1 MNLTLN
7 ELTTSSDRRNAMLSN
22 RTLPLLALGLLA
34 LLAPADA
41 HAQSGP
47 PSSIAF
53 HSNRDGNNNIYV
65 MDPDGLVQTR
75 INTGASD
82 DRRADLSPDGRRIA
96 FASNRTGGHFE
107 VFVMNSDGSD
117 VRQLTV
123 TPAAATN
130 TWPRWSPS
138 GEWIA
143 FHSNVS
149 GAFQVYTI
157 RPDGSD
163 LTQITN
169 AGVNQFPA
177 WSPDGTRLA
186 VRRDVD
192 IYVVDV
198 TGASAP
204 VRLTT
209 TVAAG
214 VINQMASWSPD
225 GTRIA
230 FMSTREPG
238 NYPSV
243 FVMNA
248 DGSGAVN
255 LTLKPDG
262 VTGVWSSRAPAWS
275 PNGKYL
281 YFTGAR
287 PTLPTEQIYVMNADG
302 SHQEP
307 LTSTDVN
314 AEATVR
320 HVRAPAITQ
329 ITATPNILWPP
340 DNRVVP
346 VSVAVLVS
354 DDSDPA
360 PACRITDVTSN
371 EPVGANA
378 WRMTGPLALDLRAE
392 RFGQGSGRI
401 YTLTVTCTNSSEL
414 SSTTTV
420 AVTVPHDQR
429 N

>member
-1 MNLTLN
+1 MRT
-7 ELTTSSDRRNAMLSN
+7 N
-22 RTLPLLALGLLA
+22 RTFPLLALGLLA
-34 LLAPADA
+34 LLGPADA
-41 HAQSGP
+41 RAQSGP

-65 MDPDGLVQTR
+65 MDPDGSVQTR
-75 INTGASD
+75 INTDTSND
-82 DRRADLSPDGRRIA
+82 QRADLSPDGRQIA
-96 FASNRTGGHFE
+96 FASNRAGGHFE

-117 VRQLTV
+117 VRQLTD
-123 TPAAATN
+123 TPASATN

-143 FHSNVS
+143 FQSNVS

-192 IYVVDV
+192 IYVSDV
-198 TGASAP
+198 TGGSAP

-209 TVAAG
+209 TVVAG

-248 DGSGAVN
+248 DGSGAAD
-255 LTLKPDG
+255 LTLKPVG
-262 VTGVWSSRAPAWS
+262 ETGMWSSRAPAWS
-275 PNGKYL
+275 PNGKYI
-281 YFTGAR
+281 YFTGVR
-287 PTLPTEQIYVMNADG
+287 PNLTSEQIYVMDADG
-302 SHQEP
+302 SNQTA
-307 LTSTDVN
+307 LTSLGVN

-329 ITATPNILWPP
+329 ITATPSILWPP
-340 DNRVVP
+340 NNKPVP

-371 EPVGANA
+371 EPVGENA
-378 WRMTGPLALDLRAE
+378 WQITGPLALDLRAQ

-401 YTLTVTCTNSSEL
+401 YALTVTCTNSSEL
-414 SSTTTV
+414 SSAATV
-420 AVTVPHDQR
+420 TVTVPHDQR
-429 N
+429 H